1 METNLNRFYAGGK
14 KQLNKKIELVDL
26 NINIHKLQ

>member
-1 METNLNRFYAGGK
+1 MQVAK

-26 NINIHKLQ
+26 NINIHKLK